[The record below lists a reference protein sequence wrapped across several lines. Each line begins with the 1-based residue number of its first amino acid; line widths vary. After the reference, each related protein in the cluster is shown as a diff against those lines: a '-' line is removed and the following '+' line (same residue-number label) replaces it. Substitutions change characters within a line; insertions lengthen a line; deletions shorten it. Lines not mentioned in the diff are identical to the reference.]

1 MKYLVKRSGKNELLG
16 KNLQDEGSVQS
27 ILGVENDI
35 LNELRKLLNVKEN
48 VQVAKAEALA
58 KVKPKL
64 DALKKFVGQKHF
76 ALGYLTLADFYLAE
90 HLYMFEFLYP
100 TEKKHYQFWW
110 RIRHSFEEL
119 PGIKAY
125 YKRPDAISEPFVPP
139 IFPFTIKF
147 HRVKLAYWGIRGLAQ
162 VPRLLLAFSG
172 VHFEDYHY
180 TNADTWFKNDK
191 LHLGID
197 FPNLPYLI
205 DGDNNVT

>member
-1 MKYLVKRSGKNELLG
+1 
-16 KNLQDEGSVQS
+16 
-27 ILGVENDI
+27 
-35 LNELRKLLNVKEN
+35 
-48 VQVAKAEALA
+48 
-58 KVKPKL
+58 
-64 DALKKFVGQKHF
+64 
-76 ALGYLTLADFYLAE
+76 
-90 HLYMFEFLYP
+90 
-100 TEKKHYQFWW
+100 
-110 RIRHSFEEL
+110 L

-139 IFPFTIKF
+139 FFPFTIKF